1 MIGYVPEVIAVDYM
15 AIGKRIRDI
24 RTYEKMTQEKL
35 AELAGISTGF
45 VGHIERGTRIPSVCT
60 LYSICAALGVR
71 MEYVI
76 AGE

>member
-24 RTYEKMTQEKL
+24 RMYEKLTQEKL
-35 AELAGISTGF
+35 AEMAGISTGF
-45 VGHIERGTRIPSVCT
+45 LGHIERGTRIPSVCT
-60 LYSICAALGVR
+60 LYSICAVLGVK